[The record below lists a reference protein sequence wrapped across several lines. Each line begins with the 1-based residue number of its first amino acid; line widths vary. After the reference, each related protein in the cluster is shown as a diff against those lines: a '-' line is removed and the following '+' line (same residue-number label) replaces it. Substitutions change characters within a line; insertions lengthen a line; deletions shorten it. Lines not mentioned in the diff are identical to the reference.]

1 MSWRQRQLL
10 EPLRSLLLVPLLQ
23 FDRAVDLPLE
33 LAGAGGAVEHAAARH
48 QQRIGHGPADPA
60 EFAELAFGIEA
71 AGTQRLSRATSGP

>member
-60 EFAELAFGIEA
+60 ELAFGIEA